1 MFLIRSNLKVE
12 TVNIA
17 KLESSK
23 RIHTAMY
30 SVKTMRL
37 YDVFEDEINRIAS
50 EVGVRKK
57 GVQQILKQLGK

>member
-1 MFLIRSNLKVE
+1 
-12 TVNIA
+12 
-17 KLESSK
+17 
-23 RIHTAMY
+23 MY